1 MRFIN
6 FLSGRKNLSTLLAM
20 TLVFSTPTWAED
32 SFSIY
37 LVRHAEK
44 QAEGK
49 NPSLTECGVLRAKQ
63 LASLLSK
70 AKISNVYSTSY
81 HRTMQTAKPLATLN
95 KLPIKNYNPSHLEQ
109 FALQLKKNKES
120 ALIVGH
126 SNTTPMLTE
135 LLSTQK
141 VAPITEQDFNFLYQV
156 QFIGEQR
163 ILTLFEQPLIC
174 KN

>member
-1 MRFIN
+1 MLT
-6 FLSGRKNLSTLLAM
+6 FLVTILA
-20 TLVFSTPTWAED
+20 FSTAAWAEE

-44 QAEGK
+44 QTEGK
-49 NPSLTECGVLRAKQ
+49 NPSLTACGLLRAKQ

-70 AKISNVYSTSY
+70 ANISNVYSTNY
-81 HRTMQTAKPLATLN
+81 QRTLQTAKPLAKLN
-95 KLPIKNYNPSHLEQ
+95 KFSVTNYDPRKLEA
-109 FALQLKKNKES
+109 FALQLKKNEKS
-120 ALIVGH
+120 VLVVGH
-126 SNTTPMLTE
+126 SNTTPLLTE
-135 LLSTQK
+135 LLSEQK
-141 VAPITEQDFNFLYQV
+141 VSPLTEKDFNFLYQV